1 MRALKHALGETYR
14 VLVFLG
20 SINPD
25 PSTWDLEFNCVGRV
39 AILGRSSETGCARC
53 RDDQARELQITG
65 TVPLTSALLQDI
77 VAGRLADL
85 KAESVVPYLKKELK
99 WRVTM
104 FGGEEKPVAD
114 VPGLKISVCS
124 TQVHIGDDG
133 MPQYSGQYTVYRE
146 ITAGQPGGVGE
157 SES

>member
-1 MRALKHALGETYR
+1 

-25 PSTWDLEFNCVGRV
+25 PSVWDLEFNCVGRV
-39 AILGRSSETGCARC
+39 AVLGRASETPCAKC
-53 RDDQARELQITG
+53 QDDRAENLQITG

-77 VAGRLADL
+77 VAGRLPDL
-85 KAESVVPYLKKELK
+85 TPESVVPYLKAQLK
-99 WRVTM
+99 WRVTL
-104 FGGEEKPVAD
+104 FAGEEKPIAE

-146 ITAGQPGGVGE
+146 VTAGQPGAIGNDE
-157 SES
+157 T

>member
-1 MRALKHALGETYR
+1 MRALKHALGQTYR

-25 PSTWDLEFNCVGRV
+25 PSVWDLEYNCVGRV
-39 AILGRSSETGCARC
+39 AVLGRAYDTQCSKCQ
-53 RDDQARELQITG
+53 DDRASNLQVTG
-65 TVPLTSALLQDI
+65 TVPLTSALLQDV

-85 KAESVVPYLKKELK
+85 TPEAVVPYLKAQLK
-99 WRVTM
+99 WRVTL
-104 FGGEEKPVAD
+104 FGGEEKPVEE

-133 MPQYSGQYTVYRE
+133 NPQYSGQYTLYRE
-146 ITAGQPGGVGE
+146 ITAGQPGAIGDDE
-157 SES
+157 S